1 MSAHFV
7 VTIILR
13 CFADYAEEMYQ
24 NSRAAR
30 AARAARLFFL
40 FKPKIFLL
48 CGVVTVVAIF
58 VS

>member
-30 AARAARLFFL
+30 AARLFFL

-48 CGVVTVVAIF
+48 CGVVTAVAIF